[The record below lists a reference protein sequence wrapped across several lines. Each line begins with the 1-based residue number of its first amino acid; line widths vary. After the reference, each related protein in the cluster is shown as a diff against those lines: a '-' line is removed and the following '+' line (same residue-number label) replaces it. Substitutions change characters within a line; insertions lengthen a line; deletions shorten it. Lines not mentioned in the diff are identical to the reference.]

1 MTIKV
6 DSDNLKEG
14 LLGLVI
20 ALVEIIKDVL
30 QKQAIHRLDGGSLS
44 EEEAEKLGLAFMQLD
59 ETIEKIKKENN
70 LEKTAGKI
78 RADLDNLVNDTI
90 EQLMPINDTMKR
102 IRQEAKK
109 IPQQPI
115 HINDTMEQ
123 LMPIKSGKE
132 VLQHA

>member
-30 QKQAIHRLDGGSLS
+30 QKQAVHRLEGGSLS

-78 RADLDNLVNDTI
+78 RADLDNLVNDTV
-90 EQLMPINDTMKR
+90 EQLIPVNKMLSET
-102 IRQEAKK
+102 KK
-109 IPQQPI
+109 ESIQYA
-115 HINDTMEQ
+115 
-123 LMPIKSGKE
+123 G
-132 VLQHA
+132 

>member
-20 ALVEIIKDVL
+20 ALVEIIKEVL
-30 QKQAIHRLDGGSLS
+30 QKQALYRLESGSLR

-59 ETIEKIKKENN
+59 ETIKKIKEENN

-78 RADLDNLVNDTI
+78 RADLDNLVNDSITKLI
-90 EQLMPINDTMKR
+90 DPLLV
-102 IRQEAKK
+102 EARK
-109 IPQQPI
+109 
-115 HINDTMEQ
+115 D
-123 LMPIKSGKE
+123 
-132 VLQHA
+132 V

>member
-59 ETIEKIKKENN
+59 ETIEKIKR
-70 LEKTAGKI
+70 KI
-78 RADLDNLVNDTI
+78 IWKNSRKDT
-90 EQLMPINDTMKR
+90 
-102 IRQEAKK
+102 
-109 IPQQPI
+109 
-115 HINDTMEQ
+115 
-123 LMPIKSGKE
+123 G
-132 VLQHA
+132 

>member
-20 ALVEIIKDVL
+20 ALVEIIKEVL
-30 QKQAIHRLDGGSLS
+30 QKQAIYRLESNSLR

-70 LEKTAGKI
+70 LEKTTDKI
-78 RADLDNLVNDTI
+78 RADLDNLVDNSITKLIDPLLL
-90 EQLMPINDTMKR
+90 EV
-102 IRQEAKK
+102 
-109 IPQQPI
+109 
-115 HINDTMEQ
+115 
-123 LMPIKSGKE
+123 KE
-132 VLQHA
+132 NA

>member
-20 ALVEIIKDVL
+20 ALVEIIKEVL
-30 QKQAIHRLDGGSLS
+30 QKQAIYRIESNSLR
-44 EEEAEKLGLAFMQLD
+44 EEDAEKLGLAFMQLD

-78 RADLDNLVNDTI
+78 RDDLDNLVDDAITKLI
-90 EQLMPINDTMKR
+90 DPILL
-102 IRQEAKK
+102 EV
-109 IPQQPI
+109 
-115 HINDTMEQ
+115 E
-123 LMPIKSGKE
+123 KE
-132 VLQHA
+132 NVK